1 MNDGI
6 ELGNVDGINAGTFDG
21 TYDGFIV
28 GDVDGEI
35 DGFTVMVGINV
46 DGLYVGS
53 NVSATEDVVKR
64 ESFLGVKVK
73 SESFVVVPSSL
84 MLSSL
89 DPSLF
94 PIPLFVPL
102 FSRVLNPNP
111 NPTNTMNVVE
121 MVASI
126 ITFRR
131 KLLLELFDELLTSLI
146 PFFFR
151 EGECERDAGVESM
164 GTAAST
170 ALSSSSS
177 SMLVSIVALIPISS
191 INIA

>member
-1 MNDGI
+1 M
-6 ELGNVDGINAGTFDG
+6 
-21 TYDGFIV
+21 

-73 SESFVVVPSSL
+73 SESFLVPSSL

-121 MVASI
+121 MVASS

-131 KLLLELFDELLTSLI
+131 KLLS
-146 PFFFR
+146 
-151 EGECERDAGVESM
+151 V
-164 GTAAST
+164 
-170 ALSSSSS
+170 
-177 SMLVSIVALIPISS
+177 V
-191 INIA
+191 